1 MSSPNLSSPQ
11 EKREEIARL
20 VEVLIAAAMCYS
32 RDDVVQMHGVKGPI
46 MQAIYRVA
54 GVPEGEADSSG

>member
-20 VEVLIAAAMCYS
+20 VDVLIAAAMCYS
-32 RDDVVQMHGVKGPI
+32 RDDVRQMHGVKRPI